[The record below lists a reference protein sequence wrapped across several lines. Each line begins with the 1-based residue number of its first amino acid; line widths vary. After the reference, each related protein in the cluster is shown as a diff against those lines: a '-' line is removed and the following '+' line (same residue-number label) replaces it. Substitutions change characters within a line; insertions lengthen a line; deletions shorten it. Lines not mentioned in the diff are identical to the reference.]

1 MTSKPHL
8 PNIRPSPGNT
18 NCSSKI
24 LKLAGKQNGR
34 LLTDNWI
41 TPEQRKAVI
50 IQYFFKFSFF
60 QTSKKIQRKKI
71 RHEFPD
77 GKFIEVNGYV
87 NVTDMDNLLIFLDA
101 AREAYQ
107 SLRIGKKLY
116 DRCILIPRKKLFG
129 FLGYPK
135 NKGNYHN
142 ITRGSHKRL
151 KSLIITHNLYRGVEE
166 TISFFSNVGYISKS
180 KTYYF
185 VVSDEF
191 ENLYDKVNLKV
202 LDLNDYFA
210 LENSLAKILWVS
222 LKILFDHEDSEIER
236 PLKLETI
243 LQKAGKSDWI
253 AKADNQEYFKTRIK
267 HQLFPA
273 FRELEEKSRFRFT
286 SPLSGK
292 YRLEAIYQ
300 VSRLYRLPRD
310 TQSGESADGN
320 EME

>member
-1 MTSKPHL
+1 MTSKPHSL
-8 PNIRPSPGNT
+8 NRYPTPGNM
-18 NCSSKI
+18 NYSSKI
-24 LKLAGKQNGR
+24 ITLDGKRTGR
-34 LLTDNWI
+34 LFTDNWI

-60 QTSKKIQRKKI
+60 QTSKKIKRKQI

-77 GKFIEVNGYV
+77 GKFIEVTGYV
-87 NVTDMDNLLIFLDA
+87 NVIDMDNLLIFLDA
-101 AREAYQ
+101 AREPYR
-107 SLRIGKKLY
+107 SLRIGKKQY

-129 FLGYPK
+129 FFGYPK

-142 ITRGSHKRL
+142 IVRGSHKRL

-166 TISFFSNVGYISKS
+166 TISLFSNVGYISKS

-185 VVSDEF
+185 VISDEF

-210 LENSLAKILWVS
+210 LKNPLAKILWVS
-222 LKILFDHEDSEIER
+222 LKILFDHEDSDIER
-236 PLKLETI
+236 PLRLETI
-243 LQKAGKSDWI
+243 LHKAGKSDWI
-253 AKADNQEYFKTRIK
+253 AKANNQEYFKTRLK

-286 SPLSGK
+286 SPRSGK

-310 TQSGESADGN
+310 SQSGENADEN